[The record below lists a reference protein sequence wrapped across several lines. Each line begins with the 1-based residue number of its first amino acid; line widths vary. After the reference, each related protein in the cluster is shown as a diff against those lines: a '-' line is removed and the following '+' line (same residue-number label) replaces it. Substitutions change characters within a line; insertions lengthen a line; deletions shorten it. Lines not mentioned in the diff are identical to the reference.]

1 MATAFWDKTTP
12 APKTSFWSR
21 GHTPTLIAAFLYFD
35 LAFMVWVLLGPLA
48 PDISKALALTL
59 AQKGLSVYATLGW
72 PDKPHPN
79 SSPEGEGLVT
89 IRTACAYCG
98 VGCGIRA
105 TPTGARSVTIE
116 GDPDHPANHGKLCS
130 KGTHLG
136 ETVGLEGRLLHPMI
150 GKSRAGWD
158 KALDLV
164 AKRFRETI
172 ARHGPDSVAFY
183 VSGQL
188 LTEDYYVAN
197 KLMKGFIGSANI
209 DTNSRL
215 CVASAVAG
223 HIRAFGEDIVPASY
237 TDLDQSDL
245 VVLIGS
251 NTAWCHPI
259 VWQRIEAARAARGTK
274 LVVIDPRRTETAE
287 GADLHLAIRPGSDVA
302 LMNGLLAWCRDHG
315 AIDKAYLAA
324 HVTVPDNFWDKLGE
338 GSDLWSLARAC
349 DVPAADLRRY
359 FELFAA
365 TPRTVTL
372 FSQGIN
378 QSLAGTDQVNAIL
391 NVHLATG
398 RIAKPG
404 AAPFSITGQPNAM
417 GGREVGGLA
426 SSLAAHM
433 DFAPENVARVG
444 RFWAAPKI
452 ATKPGLKAV
461 DLFRE
466 LHQGRIKALW
476 VMATNPAVSMPD
488 AGRVREA
495 LAACPFVVVSEVVG
509 QTDTSQFAHVR
520 LPAAAWGE
528 KDGTVTNSERMVTRQ
543 RPFLALPGEAKPDW
557 WIVKEVAQRMG
568 WKNAFAYDRP
578 ADIWREHCR
587 LSTYENDGSR
597 LFSLPGRAAQGNA
610 DYDAMAPFRWGGEA
624 FADGRYSTP
633 DGRARLI
640 AVAQRAAEAVLPRW
654 PMTLNTG
661 RYRDHW
667 HTMTRTGLSPRLAR
681 HRNEPRVEVHPADV
695 AELGLEAGGLARL
708 STPQGSSIY
717 RVESS
722 DGQRRG
728 EAFVPIHWTDQNA
741 SGGRTGALP
750 RPLADPVSGQPG
762 FKATPLRIE
771 PVAVAWRGFLIVN
784 RDLERLP
791 DCLWVTRIAACGG
804 TLWEQA
810 GNGDPGALE
819 KLLPRGEMLE
829 ADDKARGSRRVA
841 VMYDGRL
848 AAVLMVTRSG
858 ELPPRDYLLAMLGE
872 APSAP
877 SVLAGRAPGAA
888 ADSGPIVCACFD
900 VGLKTIVNAIAE
912 CQLVDVASIGAALGA
927 GTNCGSCRPAL
938 ARLLVLPVAA
948 EVA

>member
-1 MATAFWDKTTP
+1 MTGVAVRTT
-12 APKTSFWSR
+12 
-21 GHTPTLIAAFLYFD
+21 
-35 LAFMVWVLLGPLA
+35 
-48 PDISKALALTL
+48 
-59 AQKGLSVYATLGW
+59 
-72 PDKPHPN
+72 
-79 SSPEGEGLVT
+79 
-89 IRTACAYCG
+89 CAYCG
-98 VGCGIRA
+98 VGCGINA
-105 TPTGARSVTIE
+105 TPTGEREVTIA
-116 GDPDHPANHGKLCS
+116 GDPDHPANFGRLCS

-150 GKSRAGWD
+150 GKHRASWD

-164 AKRFRETI
+164 ARRFRDTI

-215 CVASAVAG
+215 CMASAVAG

-237 TDLDQSDL
+237 ADLDVADL
-245 VVLIGS
+245 VVLVGS

-259 VWQRIEAARAARGTK
+259 VWQRIEAARAARGTR
-274 LVVIDPRRTETAE
+274 LVVIDPRRTETAD
-287 GADLHLAIRPGSDVA
+287 GADLHLPIRPGSDVA
-302 LMNGLLAWCRDHG
+302 LMNGLLAWCRDDG
-315 AIDKAYLAA
+315 AVDEAYLAA
-324 HVTVPDNFWDKLGE
+324 HVAEPAGFWGALEDGT
-338 GSDLWSLARAC
+338 DLWSTARAC
-349 DVPAADLRRY
+349 DVPQADLKRF

-391 NVHLATG
+391 NLHLATG
-398 RIAKPG
+398 RIGKPG

-426 SSLAAHM
+426 TALAAHM
-433 DFAPENVARVG
+433 NFAPGNVATVG
-444 RFWAAPKI
+444 KFWAAPNM

-466 LHQGRIKALW
+466 LGQGRIKALW

-495 LAACPFVVVSEVVG
+495 LAACPFVVVSDVIAE
-509 QTDTSQFAHVR
+509 TDTSQFAHVR

-528 KDGTVTNSERMVTRQ
+528 KDGMVTNSERMVSRQ
-543 RPFLALPGEAKPDW
+543 RPFMALPGEAKPDW
-557 WIVKEVAQRMG
+557 WIVTEVARRMG
-568 WKNAFAYDRP
+568 WKTAFAYDRP

-587 LSTYENDGSR
+587 LSTYENDGAR
-597 LFSLPGRAAQGNA
+597 VFALPGQSARGNA
-610 DYDAMAPFRWGGEA
+610 EYEAMVPFRWGGEA
-624 FADGRYSTP
+624 FADGRFSTP
-633 DGRARLI
+633 DGRARL
-640 AVAQRAAEAVLPRW
+640 VGVKQRAAEAVLPRW

-667 HTMTRTGLSPRLAR
+667 HTMTRTGLSPKLAR
-681 HRNEPRVEVHPADV
+681 HRDEPRVEVHPADV
-695 AELGLEAGGLARL
+695 AGLGLEAGGLARL
-708 STPQGSSIY
+708 TTPQGTSLY

-728 EAFVPIHWTDQNA
+728 EAFVPIHWTDRNA

-762 FKATPLRIE
+762 FKSTPVRIE
-771 PVAVAWRGFLIVN
+771 PVAAEWRGFLIVN
-784 RDLERLP
+784 RDLERVP
-791 DCLWVTRIAACGG
+791 DCLWATRIATRGG
-804 TLWEQA
+804 TLWELA
-810 GNGDPGALE
+810 GDGNPRALE
-819 KLLPRGEMLE
+819 TLLPRGEAIE
-829 ADDKARGSRRVA
+829 SENRARGSRRVA
-841 VMYDGRL
+841 VMHDGRL
-848 AAVLMVTRSG
+848 AAVLMVTRRD
-858 ELPPRDYLLAMLGE
+858 ELPSRDYLLAMLGDT
-872 APSAP
+872 PSAP
-877 SVLAGRAPGAA
+877 SVLAGRAPGLV
-888 ADSGPIVCACFD
+888 ADRGPIVCACFGI
-900 VGLKTIVNAIAE
+900 GLKTILAAIADR
-912 CQLVDVASIGAALGA
+912 QLADVASIGEALRA

-938 ARLLVLPVAA
+938 ARLLAPAKEIAHV
-948 EVA
+948 